1 MKLSPNFLIHVQE
14 EDGEYLLIPVA
25 DAKFSGVVRGNK
37 TLGTILELL
46 KEGSARSQSKPFKRP
61 GSSGSLVFLQFVQQ
75 TEPVAFLFEIFK
87 HCIEFIHIGL

>member
-1 MKLSPNFLIHVQE
+1 MKLSPNFLIHAQE

-46 KEGSARSQSKPFKRP
+46 KEETTKEAIIASMMEKFDAPEEVITADVEKALTELSKI
-61 GSSGSLVFLQFVQQ
+61 G
-75 TEPVAFLFEIFK
+75 AI
-87 HCIEFIHIGL
+87 IE